1 VLEAVEGTSTHEIGR
16 ELDPTATKA
25 HIDAFVETDNMDAEP
40 FVQTKS
46 KVHRRRIKWPVSA
59 TYDSG
64 CWPAGDSQA
73 LRAPD

>member
-1 VLEAVEGTSTHEIGR
+1 VLGAVEGTSTHEIGR

-46 KVHRRRIKWPVSA
+46 KVHRRRIKWPRLS
-59 TYDSG
+59 D
-64 CWPAGDSQA
+64 
-73 LRAPD
+73 L